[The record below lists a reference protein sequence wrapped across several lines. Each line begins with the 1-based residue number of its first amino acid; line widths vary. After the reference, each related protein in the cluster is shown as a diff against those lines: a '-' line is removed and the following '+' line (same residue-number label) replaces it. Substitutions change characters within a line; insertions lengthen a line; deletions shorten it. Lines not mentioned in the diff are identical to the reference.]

1 MPSDRPGAAG
11 MAAAAA
17 CFCLAAVVLIGRGG
31 TGVALG
37 QQALFVWT
45 PHQGK
50 LTSMMLNAHTPA
62 ASAREQQ
69 LAAADAI
76 TSAQRATRG
85 TPAGGSDQ
93 AWAQQMLRLGGS
105 YAEDTSRTNLVTS
118 DYSNTHPGFTP
129 MVPETRQG
137 RGVYAF
143 ANLISH
149 GATSREDKQVG
160 AARTQ
165 QLAQTSA
172 PTVGAARTQQLAEAA
187 TSPGS
192 TPDVREDRAR
202 PATKAWGWASRSA
215 HGAHGTKLAST
226 GMHIAG
232 ESAAVS
238 EAADTHEQKAWS
250 WASSAFHHGS
260 RDSAPKA
267 APAPAKHVQKQA
279 RLADFAMPN
288 KKTGSKEESPRQAR
302 LAEAR
307 KAIVKLHRASLNF
320 EHRHFTKARRQE
332 DRRARALAHK
342 DDDLERAANQGAAAE
357 FNEYGTIASLGVPRG
372 AESAGKSER
381 DGWGRR
387 YRHERTAA
395 QDAQA
400 RAGMCSQ

>member
-1 MPSDRPGAAG
+1 MLSARPNASG

-17 CFCLAAVVLIGRGG
+17 CFCLAAVVFMGRGDA
-31 TGVALG
+31 GVALA

-50 LTSMMLNAHTPA
+50 LTSMMLNAHTPRRPA

-76 TSAQRATRG
+76 TSAPRATRG
-85 TPAGGSDQ
+85 APVGGSDR

-118 DYSNTHPGFTP
+118 DYSNTHSGFTP

-165 QLAQTSA
+165 QLAETAA
-172 PTVGAARTQQLAEAA
+172 PTVGAARTQQLAETAA
-187 TSPGS
+187 SPGS

-215 HGAHGTKLAST
+215 HGTKLAST
-226 GMHIAG
+226 GMRIAG
-232 ESAAVS
+232 ESAVVS

-250 WASSAFHHGS
+250 WASKAFHHGS

-279 RLADFAMPN
+279 RLADFAIPN

-307 KAIVKLHRASLNF
+307 KAIVKLHRASLNY

-387 YRHERTAA
+387 YSHESTAA

-400 RAGMCSQ
+400 RAGMWSQ

>member
-1 MPSDRPGAAG
+1 

-76 TSAQRATRG
+76 TSAQQATRG

-172 PTVGAARTQQLAEAA
+172 PTGGAARTQQLAEAA

-238 EAADTHEQKAWS
+238 EARCSFTMA
-250 WASSAFHHGS
+250 
-260 RDSAPKA
+260 
-267 APAPAKHVQKQA
+267 
-279 RLADFAMPN
+279 L
-288 KKTGSKEESPRQAR
+288 
-302 LAEAR
+302 
-307 KAIVKLHRASLNF
+307 RASASRACRGLSSLLPVF
-320 EHRHFTKARRQE
+320 LLGMAKSARR
-332 DRRARALAHK
+332 ACFWTCLAG
-342 DDDLERAANQGAAAE
+342 AGAA
-357 FNEYGTIASLGVPRG
+357 FG
-372 AESAGKSER
+372 AESR
-381 DGWGRR
+381 LPW
-387 YRHERTAA
+387 
-395 QDAQA
+395 
-400 RAGMCSQ
+400 